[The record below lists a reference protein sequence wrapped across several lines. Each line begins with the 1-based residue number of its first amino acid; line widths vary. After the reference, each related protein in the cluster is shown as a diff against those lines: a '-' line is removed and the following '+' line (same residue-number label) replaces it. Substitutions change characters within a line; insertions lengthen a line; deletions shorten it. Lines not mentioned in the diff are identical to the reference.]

1 MGKGEYA
8 QKPLLYIQ
16 QPKINAPVAE
26 MQHHYHSAKNKT
38 PKVEADPVKP
48 ISVQKRHLN
57 RRNSFS
63 VPEIRE
69 VAEIDLGI
77 EVAEVN
83 AEMDQMKVDIEVDSV
98 VEDEVNRNNSFK
110 EKSLRERVD
119 YFINLT
125 SNMPAMKCE
134 VKTVNDL
141 YRGII
146 RDFKD
151 GFVFIEL
158 GRAGITEKVVFDKIQ
173 TIRML
178 GF

>member
-1 MGKGEYA
+1 MGKSEHA

-26 MQHHYHSAKNKT
+26 MQHHYHSSKNKALKVEVDT
-38 PKVEADPVKP
+38 PKP
-48 ISVQKRHLN
+48 IALQRNLS

-77 EVAEVN
+77 GVSEVN
-83 AEMDQMKVDIEVDSV
+83 EEVDQTIVDIETDSV
-98 VEDEVNRNNSFK
+98 TEIEGNRNNSFK
-110 EKSLRERVD
+110 EKSLEERVN
-119 YFINLT
+119 YFINLP

-134 VKTVNDL
+134 VKTTDDI

-146 RDFKD
+146 TDFKD
-151 GFVFIEL
+151 GFVFIQL
-158 GRAGITEKVVFDKIQ
+158 GRAGITEKVVFDKIE

>member
-1 MGKGEYA
+1 MGKSEHA

-26 MQHHYHSAKNKT
+26 MQHHYHSAKNKA
-38 PKVEADPVKP
+38 PKMEVDPVK
-48 ISVQKRHLN
+48 SVAAQRRHLN
-57 RRNSFS
+57 RRNSFPA
-63 VPEIRE
+63 PEIRE

-77 EVAEVN
+77 EVAEINEKV
-83 AEMDQMKVDIEVDSV
+83 DQRVLDIEVDSIT
-98 VEDEVNRNNSFK
+98 EIEESRNNSFR
-110 EKSLRERVD
+110 EKSLEERVD
-119 YFINLT
+119 YFINLP

-134 VKTVNDL
+134 VKTVDDV

-151 GFVFIEL
+151 GFVFIQL
-158 GRAGITEKVVFDKIQ
+158 GRGSMMEKVAFDQIQ